1 MRVRACARA
10 GVCACGRVRV
20 RVRAC
25 VCGRV
30 RACVSLP
37 LRARALLF
45 SSLSSLFSLSLSATP
60 VQWPRLSVSLHH
72 CAGRRGSRSRARAV
86 GGTGSTGAST
96 PLRSVGH
103 SYRHA
108 QRTPQDTTPRRRTPR
123 HAAGHHTS
131 TQDTTPR
138 RRTPRQTDAHGQ
150 SHSHHSRVP
159 QSHEVQAPM
168 AAQQQT
174 RAAEDALHLHPHNR
188 TGLGPGEPAAV
199 DLDDADATAD
209 PSSAAARVPGNSP
222 DPSGTTRASDN
233 DASVDRAAT
242 AASTPT
248 DVLSP
253 SDSVLSS
260 EPASAA
266 GIVFPSPPVSPLRPL
281 ALRRLTSTTGIG
293 AGAVLSR
300 SQAAA
305 VDAAWTR
312 LFDALNAGTT
322 AEAHLREVWTIG
334 LWRPPDG
341 RLAC

>member
-1 MRVRACARA
+1 
-10 GVCACGRVRV
+10 
-20 RVRAC
+20 
-25 VCGRV
+25 
-30 RACVSLP
+30 
-37 LRARALLF
+37 
-45 SSLSSLFSLSLSATP
+45 
-60 VQWPRLSVSLHH
+60 
-72 CAGRRGSRSRARAV
+72 
-86 GGTGSTGAST
+86 
-96 PLRSVGH
+96 
-103 SYRHA
+103 
-108 QRTPQDTTPRRRTPR
+108 
-123 HAAGHHTS
+123 
-131 TQDTTPR
+131 
-138 RRTPRQTDAHGQ
+138 
-150 SHSHHSRVP
+150 
-159 QSHEVQAPM
+159 M

-174 RAAEDALHLHPHNR
+174 RTAEDALHLHPHNR
-188 TGLGPGEPAAV
+188 TGLGPGEPADVA
-199 DLDDADATAD
+199 LDDADATAD